1 MTARLTPAPRPPW
14 PVRATWKGG
23 VGVSCYALGIRT
35 WSPLAVPSDPPTR
48 GPNRRIFSLIG
59 DRPPLLEVLDKRF
72 EEIVCA
78 ALISLMGCMI
88 FVQVIMRYVF
98 SNPLS
103 WTDEIAVYCM
113 VWSVY
118 LGGALAVR
126 EGAHI
131 RVLNGI
137 LAFGG
142 RLSAALLIISDT
154 LWFSVTALIAWQGA
168 LLVVS
173 FWEQPY
179 ISPALGI
186 SQKWPYLIV
195 PLGHLLIAARLCQI
209 YYRWFVLGAPPPG
222 IPQHKVDAG
231 D

>member
-1 MTARLTPAPRPPW
+1 MVA
-14 PVRATWKGG
+14 GH
-23 VGVSCYALGIRT
+23 
-35 WSPLAVPSDPPTR
+35 PS
-48 GPNRRIFSLIG
+48 
-59 DRPPLLEVLDKRF
+59 LLEVLDRWF
-72 EEIVCA
+72 EEIVCPV
-78 ALISLMGCMI
+78 LISLMGCMI

-126 EGAHI
+126 ERAHI
-131 RVLNGI
+131 RVLNGV

-142 RLSAALLIISDT
+142 RLSAGLLIVSDA
-154 LWFSVTALIAWQGA
+154 LWFSVTALIAWQGM
-168 LLVVS
+168 LLVIS

-195 PLGHLLIAARLCQI
+195 PLGHLLIAGRLGQV
-209 YYRWFVLGAPPPG
+209 YYRWFVLGEPPLAALSRKDG
-222 IPQHKVDAG
+222 AG

>member
-1 MTARLTPAPRPPW
+1 MVGERP
-14 PVRATWKGG
+14 
-23 VGVSCYALGIRT
+23 S
-35 WSPLAVPSDPPTR
+35 
-48 GPNRRIFSLIG
+48 
-59 DRPPLLEVLDKRF
+59 LLEVLDRRF
-72 EEIVCA
+72 EEILCA

-88 FVQVIMRYVF
+88 FVQVIMRYLF

-118 LGGALAVR
+118 LGGSLAVR
-126 EGAHI
+126 ERAHI

-137 LAFGG
+137 RAFGG
-142 RLSAALLIISDT
+142 RTTAGLLVVSDA
-154 LWFSVTALIAWQGA
+154 LWFSVATLIAWQGM
-168 LLVVS
+168 LLVAS

-179 ISPALGI
+179 VSPALGI

-195 PLGHLLIAARLCQI
+195 PLGHLMMAGRLGQI
-209 YYRWFVLGAPPPG
+209 YYRWLVLGEAPLAAS
-222 IPQHKVDAG
+222 PQERPSG

>member
-1 MTARLTPAPRPPW
+1 VVGDPA
-14 PVRATWKGG
+14 
-23 VGVSCYALGIRT
+23 
-35 WSPLAVPSDPPTR
+35 
-48 GPNRRIFSLIG
+48 SLLKLL
-59 DRPPLLEVLDKRF
+59 DRWF

-78 ALISLMGCMI
+78 VLIALMGCMI

-118 LGGALAVR
+118 AGGALAVR
-126 EGAHI
+126 ERAHI

-142 RLSAALLIISDT
+142 RISACLFILSDL
-154 LWFSVTALIAWQGA
+154 LWFAVAVLIAWQGT

-195 PLGHLLIAARLCQI
+195 PLGLALMAGRLIQV
-209 YYRWFVLGAPPPG
+209 YYRWFALGEPPLPALRG
-222 IPQHKVDAG
+222 TLAHGDDAR